1 MARARIPQA
10 LTVAGFGAGL
20 VLALFVVAAPAFAD
34 NEAPE
39 RALCVVCQVD
49 EGAIAP
55 EPVRATRTH
64 GEHTIHFCSERC
76 ARIFEKDPH
85 KYLDAL
91 AAAKPAGGSPGDSLF
106 ALGQPGGGHVSTPPT

>member
-10 LTVAGFGAGL
+10 LTIAGLGAGL
-20 VLALFVVAAPAFAD
+20 LLALSLFAAPAIAD
-34 NEAPE
+34 TEAPE

-49 EGAIAP
+49 EGATVP

-76 ARIFEKDPH
+76 ARVFEKDPH
-85 KYLDAL
+85 KYLEAL
-91 AAAKPAGGSPGDSLF
+91 TAAKAGGSPGDSLF

>member
-1 MARARIPQA
+1 MARPRIPQA
-10 LTVAGFGAGL
+10 LKIVRLGAGL
-20 VLALFVVAAPAFAD
+20 ILALFLVVAPAFAD
-34 NEAPE
+34 TEAPE

-76 ARIFEKDPH
+76 ARIFEKD
-85 KYLDAL
+85 
-91 AAAKPAGGSPGDSLF
+91 
-106 ALGQPGGGHVSTPPT
+106 

>member
-1 MARARIPQA
+1 MARTRASQA
-10 LTVAGFGAGL
+10 LTIVRWGAGL
-20 VLALFVVAAPAFAD
+20 ILALFLVAAPACAD
-34 NEAPE
+34 TEAPE

-49 EGAIAP
+49 EGATAP

-85 KYLDAL
+85 KYLEAL

>member
-1 MARARIPQA
+1 MARARAAQA
-10 LTVAGFGAGL
+10 LKIVRLGAGL
-20 VLALFVVAAPAFAD
+20 ILALFLCAAPAFAD
-34 NEAPE
+34 TE

-85 KYLDAL
+85 KYLEAL
-91 AAAKPAGGSPGDSLF
+91 AAAKAPAGGSPGDSLF
-106 ALGQPGGGHVSTPPT
+106 ALGLPGGGHVSTPPT